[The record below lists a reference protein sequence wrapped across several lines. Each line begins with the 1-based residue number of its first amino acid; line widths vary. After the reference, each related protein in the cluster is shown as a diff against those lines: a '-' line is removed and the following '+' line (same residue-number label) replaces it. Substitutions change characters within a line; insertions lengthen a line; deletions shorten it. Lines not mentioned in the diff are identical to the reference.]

1 MALRSLLISRSSS
14 SLLDRATT
22 FLRTHARDSEVLIL
36 GPTRAAANELAL
48 GAFDQGCQGVHALT
62 ITQLAAQVAAPS
74 MGRQAL
80 APISRLGMEALAA
93 RIVHT
98 AHSANELPYFS
109 PVALTPGFARALAK
123 TLAELRLNRVN
134 PAELNRAGAPGADLA
149 HLLELYQR
157 ELAERS
163 LADLPMLLELAAE
176 EAQRGAHR
184 FLNLPLILLDAPI
197 DSLSHAALLAAL
209 AAKSPAVL
217 ATAIA
222 GESPTVDALASIL
235 QTPAEDL
242 DPPPS
247 TTLDRVRTWLFSPE
261 QPPSAPPDPELLFS
275 APGESLEC
283 VEIARRIRSLAQQ
296 GTPFDHV
303 AILLRNVE
311 QYQPLLEDALRR
323 ASIPVFFSRGSVRP
337 EPSGRAF
344 LALLACAAEGCSASR
359 FAEYLSLGQVP
370 PLNDAGAPIK
380 QAPLWMPPD
389 DEILANFPAPPPG
402 AETAAPN
409 EEEQS
414 EPVPLSVPIGWEK
427 LLVDAAV
434 IGGHDRWARRLRGLR
449 AELQTQLRD
458 LDKEDESH
466 RPHIERRLDQLTRL
480 ENFALPLID
489 TLDSLPKSARWR
501 EWLEALSEL
510 ARISLRRPE
519 PVLSVLSELAPM
531 GEVGPVSLDEVYDV
545 LSEKLGLLRTE
556 PPKRRYGHVFAGSI
570 EEASGR
576 TFDVVFVP
584 GLAEGLFPRRALED
598 PLLTDQRRGKLATTL
613 ETQDHRIARERMLL
627 RSAAAAAANR
637 LMVSYPRMDVTQ
649 ARPRVPS
656 FYALEVI
663 RAAEGHLPSLRE
675 FEKRASKSAPSRL
688 DWPAPENAEVAI
700 DDAEYDLASLQAASK
715 LPRAR
720 AKGSARYLMETN
732 AALARSLRTRAR
744 RWRNRWSCADGLVD
758 PDPATLAVLERHR
771 FSARSYSPS
780 ALQQFAACPYR
791 FLLHAIF
798 QFRPREAALP
808 LEQMDPLT
816 RGALF
821 HAVQFE
827 LFRELKRGGRLPIT
841 NERLS
846 KTLDLADK
854 VLDRVAAQYEDDL
867 APAIPRVWKS
877 EVEEVRTDLRGWI
890 QQVAS
895 TPSDWLPAHFE
906 FAFGLPA
913 DENRD
918 PASSPKEA
926 AILNGIHLR
935 GSIDL
940 VEKHASRDVLRV
952 TDHKTGKAP
961 QNRPQYVGG
970 GAILQPLLYALAAEQ
985 LLGQPVESGNLYFCT
1000 QRGDFSQVAIPVIPE
1015 SRQRLERV
1023 LATIGS
1029 AIEDGFLPAAPQT
1042 GMCRICDYRPVCGPY
1057 EETRVKKKQRDRL
1070 EPLVELRN
1078 QP

>member
-1 MALRSLLISRSSS
+1 MALRSFLVSRSSS
-14 SLLDRATT
+14 SLLDRAAN
-22 FLRTHARDSEVLIL
+22 FLRAHSRDSETLIL

-48 GAFDQGCQGVHALT
+48 AAFDQGCQGVHALT
-62 ITQLAAQVAAPS
+62 LTQLAAQLAAQS
-74 MGRQAL
+74 MGRQSL
-80 APISRLGMEALAA
+80 APISRLGIEALAA
-93 RIVHT
+93 RVVHT
-98 AHSANELPYFS
+98 AHSTGQLNYFS

-123 TLAELRLNRVN
+123 TIAELRLNRVS
-134 PAELNRAGAPGADLA
+134 ATELTSSGAPGADLA
-149 HLLELYQR
+149 HLLALYDR
-157 ELAERS
+157 ELAQRS
-163 LADLPMLLELAAE
+163 LADLPILLQLATE
-176 EAQRGAHR
+176 EAELGVHR
-184 FLNLPLILLDAPI
+184 LLKLPLILIDLPV
-197 DSLSHAALLAAL
+197 DSLTHAQLLAAVT
-209 AAKSPAVL
+209 AKSPAVL

-222 GESPTVDALASIL
+222 GESARVNALASIL
-235 QTPAEDL
+235 GTVPEDL

-247 TTLDRVRTWLFSPE
+247 TTLDRVRTWLFSNE

-283 VEIARRIRSLAQQ
+283 VEIARRIRALAQQ
-296 GTPFDHV
+296 GVPFDRI

-323 ASIPVFFSRGSVRP
+323 ASIPAYFSRGSVRP

-370 PLNDAGAPIK
+370 PLDDTGAPVK
-380 QAPLWMPPD
+380 QAPLWVPPD

-402 AETAAPN
+402 ADIPAAN
-409 EEEQS
+409 EDER
-414 EPVPLSVPIGWEK
+414 EPVTLSVPIGWEK

-449 AELQTQLRD
+449 AELQVQLRD

-480 ENFALPLID
+480 ENFALPLVD
-489 TLDSLPKSARWR
+489 TLDSLPKSAAWGH
-501 EWLEALSEL
+501 WLEALDEL
-510 ARISLRRPE
+510 ARIALRRPE
-519 PVLSVLSELAPM
+519 PVLSVLSEFAPM
-531 GEVGPVSLDEVYDV
+531 SEVGPASLDEVYDV
-545 LSEKLGLLRTE
+545 LSEKLGALRTE

-570 EEASGR
+570 DEASGR

-584 GLAEGLFPRRALED
+584 GLAEGLFPRRAFED
-598 PLLTDQRRGKLATTL
+598 PLLIDQHRDKLSTPL
-613 ETQDHRIARERMLL
+613 ETQKHRNARERMLL
-627 RSAAAAAANR
+627 HSAAAAATNR
-637 LMVSYPRMDVTQ
+637 LVVSYPRMDVTQ

-663 RAAEGHLPSLRE
+663 RAAEGRLPSLRE

-688 DWPAPENAEVAI
+688 DWPAPENSEVAI

-715 LPRAR
+715 LPRASS
-720 AKGSARYLMETN
+720 KGSARYLMETN
-732 AALARSLRTRAR
+732 PALARSLRTRSR
-744 RWRNRWSCADGLVD
+744 RWRNRWCCADGLVD
-758 PDPATLAVLERHR
+758 PEPATLTVLERHR

-798 QFRPREAALP
+798 QFRPREAAVP

-827 LFRELKRGGRLPIT
+827 LFRELKRSLRLPIT
-841 NERLS
+841 DERLPT
-846 KTLDLADK
+846 TLDLVDK

-877 EVEEVRTDLRGWI
+877 EVEELRTDLRGWI

-913 DENRD
+913 DDHRD
-918 PASSPKEA
+918 PASSLKEA
-926 AILNGIHLR
+926 SILNGIRLR

-985 LLGQPVESGNLYFCT
+985 LLDKPVESGNLYFCT

-1015 SRQRLERV
+1015 SRQRLQRV
-1023 LATIGS
+1023 LETIGR

-1042 GMCRICDYRPVCGPY
+1042 GACGMCDYRPVCGPY
-1057 EETRVKKKQRDRL
+1057 EETRVKRKLRDRL
-1070 EPLVELRN
+1070 DPLVEVRN